1 MRQDDGDRD
10 SCVSPTRRARP
21 GVDRE
26 QSTVVSS
33 RARMLPDTRTHSPMT
48 GSNANVADRVVA
60 VLRRVRHDP
69 IEPKMGSALVADLGF
84 DSLRLLELIAELED
98 EFGIYIPL
106 NDVPAITTVEQAV
119 DRVVTLLREQ
129 GRA

>member
-1 MRQDDGDRD
+1 
-10 SCVSPTRRARP
+10 
-21 GVDRE
+21 
-26 QSTVVSS
+26 
-33 RARMLPDTRTHSPMT
+33 MT
-48 GSNANVADRVVA
+48 GSNSSVADRVVA
-60 VLRRVRHDP
+60 VLRRVRQDP
-69 IEPKMGSALVADLGF
+69 IEPMPGSALVADLGF

-106 NDVPAITTVEQAV
+106 NDVPAITTVGQAV